1 MKLSISVVDFAWPDG
16 PASIGPRV
24 GRIARTADQAGFDSI
39 WVMDHLFQIG
49 MNGPAEDPMLEG
61 YATLGF
67 MAGQTERIR
76 LGTLVTAVSYR
87 SPGLLVKTVTTL
99 DVLSQGR
106 AWLGIGA
113 AWNGQEASGL
123 GLSFPP
129 TKQRYEQLEETL
141 RIAHQMWAG
150 DTSAFEG
157 GHFTLD
163 NPLNNPNTLQTPHPP
178 ILIGGSGE
186 RKTLRLVAQY
196 ADACNLFDIPEGV
209 EMGHMTGGKAGLLH
223 KLDVLRAHCEA
234 VGRPY
239 DEIEKTIASGAAL
252 PGSGRD
258 NPQSPQ
264 QLVDHYGEL
273 AELGFEHVIFGPVGP
288 WTEADLDLYA
298 SIVPEV
304 TKL

>member
-1 MKLSISVVDFAWPDG
+1 MKLSVSIVDFAWPDG
-16 PASIGPRV
+16 PAGIGPRV
-24 GRIARTADQAGFDSI
+24 SRLAKAADQAGFDSI

-49 MNGPAEDPMLEG
+49 MNGPAEDPMLEA

-67 MAGQTERIR
+67 LAGHTERIK

-87 SPGLLVKTVTTL
+87 TPGLLIKTVTTL
-99 DVLSQGR
+99 DVLSGGR

-113 AWNGQEASGL
+113 AWNDQESKGL
-123 GLSFPP
+123 GLHFPP

-141 RIAHQMWAG
+141 RIAKQMWAG
-150 DTSAFEG
+150 DASPFDGEQFQLT
-157 GHFTLD
+157 
-163 NPLNNPNTLQTPHPP
+163 NPLNNPNTLQSPHPP

-196 ADACNLFDIPEGV
+196 ADACNLFDLPD
-209 EMGHMTGGKAGLLH
+209 KAVVKH
-223 KLDVLRAHCEA
+223 KLDVLRQHCED

-264 QLVDHYGEL
+264 QLIDHYGEL
-273 AELGFEHVIFGPVGP
+273 AELGFDHVIFGPAGP
-288 WTEADLDLYA
+288 WTDADFDLYA

-304 TKL
+304 AKL